1 MVQRRSALTFNIHE
15 SRKDTAEYHLFFKFW
30 LLQGD
35 LFIKP
40 NGEGG
45 VQIYYRV
52 KASHVFRGPWSSV
65 SGIQEEEQ
73 RERWKEAEGERLK
86 E

>member
-1 MVQRRSALTFNIHE
+1 MSQGKTQLSTICL
-15 SRKDTAEYHLFFKFW
+15 LFKFW

-52 KASHVFRGPWSSV
+52 ETSRVFRGPWSSI

-73 RERWKEAEGERLK
+73 RKRWKEAEGERLK